1 MYNINEVFKLEEM
14 NMAKSYREFGFDDDI
29 ELMNLTYQ
37 MNTGNFIDYT
47 NYENEDIFDKE
58 NINKEQPKIGL

>member
-1 MYNINEVFKLEEM
+1 
-14 NMAKSYREFGFDDDI
+14 MAKSYREFGFDDDI

-47 NYENEDIFDKE
+47 NYENEAIFDKE